1 MTQKCYYKCEIKK
14 NDRKRTQQMARQIT
28 NESTY
33 EQAFQV
39 SVKAIK
45 LVWKIYY
52 SLREKMEYA
61 DFYQECALVFFRD
74 LATQFSPPDAV
85 LVSCQSYKWVAL
97 SLLKKHKRFPQTA
110 KEELFTLQSSD
121 IDTPTLVEDRDWLES
136 NPLNLKPIDW
146 KICQL
151 LMSGY
156 QLREISKI
164 TSLAFNTLQ
173 FHLKPI
179 RKTLAEYY
187 GIQDYSKMR
196 RTYKLTSQQIK
207 KGADRPRAKAVACY
221 KEGVLIRTYGSGG
234 EACEAMGFP
243 RHSAAIFGAI
253 RRKGK
258 SAGYEWKF
266 V

>member
-1 MTQKCYYKCEIKK
+1 
-14 NDRKRTQQMARQIT
+14 MAEQIT

-33 EQAFQV
+33 EEAFQV

-45 LVWKIYY
+45 LVWKLFYL
-52 SLREKMEYA
+52 LREKMEYA
-61 DFYQECALVFFRD
+61 DFYQECALAFFGDIAIR
-74 LATQFSPPDAV
+74 FPPPDAV
-85 LVSCQSYKWVAL
+85 LVSCQRYKWIAL
-97 SLLKKHKRFPQTA
+97 NLLKEHKRFPRTA
-110 KEELFTLQSSD
+110 KDELFALQPSNV
-121 IDTPTLVEDRDWLES
+121 DTPTLVEDRDWLKS
-136 NPLNLKPIDW
+136 NPLDLKPIDW

-156 QLREISKI
+156 QLREISKL
-164 TSLAFNTLQ
+164 TGLAFATLQ

-179 RKTLAEYY
+179 RKALAEYY

-196 RTYKLTSQQIK
+196 RTYKLMSNQIK
-207 KGADRPRAKAVACY
+207 KGADHPRAKAVACY
-221 KEGVLIRTYGSGG
+221 KDGVLVRTYGSGG

-253 RRKGK
+253 KRNGK